1 MATKR
6 SVKILDAITGAAKMR
21 QWIVRHERDGDNIF
35 ALWENED
42 GDRWYVQVVINGEV
56 QW

>member
-1 MATKR
+1 
-6 SVKILDAITGAAKMR
+6 VQDNPLDAITGAAKMR
-21 QWIVRHERDGDNIF
+21 KWIVRHERDGDNVV